1 MIGGGRMSL
10 TGQQRILGQ
19 LEGENEKEKVE
30 LVLHH
35 TAEGSAS
42 LEVRSLRWGSGI
54 GWYVQKTINLDP
66 AQVHRL
72 DHLLRRSSIVRRKRG
87 IGGKV
92 IAFPSR

>member
-1 MIGGGRMSL
+1 MSVI
-10 TGQQRILGQ
+10 GQQRVLGQ
-19 LEGENEKEKVE
+19 LEGENEQEKVE

-42 LEVRSLRWGSGI
+42 LEVRSLRWGPGI

-72 DHLLRRSSIVRRKRG
+72 DHLLRRSSIIRRKSG
-87 IGGKV
+87 NSGKV
-92 IAFPSR
+92 IPFPSLVRQ